1 LSLGFALFAVAQ
13 AAAAPAP
20 GPAPRVERLCLLAG
34 PSRSLAA
41 VRVVPEGEGYA
52 VRPVPGQVWPFAA
65 QSVALTGNARH
76 GFEGH
81 DEPGNLS
88 VSYELH
94 FADEGGVTLEVSRG
108 VSRFEGL
115 PMLGGS
121 CAEAG
126 SAAAGLYL
134 RQASDAA
141 AAPRPAAGA
150 FISGEVVAGRDCQV
164 VSSAGWVSRFNV
176 EYADDDRV
184 VIRPA
189 DRRLWRASEIRT
201 VRAGMPPHPDPK
213 WMRTAFYFP
222 RSAGAEMPD
231 AINSIWVH
239 ATPDG
244 SHSSARAS
252 FFGYD
257 PDGPI
262 SSEDVTGI
270 CADFTNAGVAR

>member
-1 LSLGFALFAVAQ
+1 MSLALALLAAAQ

-20 GPAPRVERLCLLAG
+20 APAPRVERLCLLAG

-52 VRPVPGQVWPFAA
+52 VKPVPGQVWPFAA
-65 QSVALTGNARH
+65 QSVALTGNVRY
-76 GFEGH
+76 GFEGR
-81 DEPGNLS
+81 DETGNLFA
-88 VSYELH
+88 SYELH
-94 FADEGGVTLEVSRG
+94 FADEGGVSLEISRG

-121 CAEAG
+121 CAEAE

-134 RQASDAA
+134 RQASDTA

-150 FISGEVVAGRDCQV
+150 FTSGEVQAGRDCQV

-189 DRRLWRASEIRT
+189 DRRLWRVSEIRT
-201 VRAGMPPHPDPK
+201 IRGGMPPHPDPR
-213 WMRTAFYFP
+213 WMRFAFFLH
-222 RSAGAEMPD
+222 RGEGAEMPD

-239 ATPDG
+239 ATPDEAQ
-244 SHSSARAS
+244 SSARVS

-257 PDGPI
+257 PEGPI
-262 SSEDVTGI
+262 GSEDVNGI
-270 CADFTNAGVAR
+270 CARFTGEGAAQ